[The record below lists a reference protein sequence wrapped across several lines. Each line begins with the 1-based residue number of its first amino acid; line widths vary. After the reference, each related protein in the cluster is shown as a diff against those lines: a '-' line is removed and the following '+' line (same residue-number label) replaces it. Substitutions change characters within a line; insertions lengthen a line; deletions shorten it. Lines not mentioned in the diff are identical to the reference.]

1 MLNSQDIF
9 ITLVRNPDVYLKK
22 LLTRTALI
30 GAVCFFLLIILKF
43 TGFENFQIPSTLH
56 GLVGIVMGLLL
67 VFRTNSAYDR
77 WWDGRKLIGNLIT
90 EVEVFAF
97 RVKGQPNNTMLLSTL
112 DGYLRHL
119 KTNLVTNGYKLHK
132 NYYDVRGEFISNI
145 LKYLESYNEHDKR
158 DIEAG
163 LFRILDI
170 SNSLIRIKTS
180 PIPLSY
186 MLHIKVSLMIYLLT
200 LPFGL
205 FHDLGFF
212 AIPMVMV
219 LFYIIAGVEIISNE
233 IEQPFAGDPNDLPM
247 DSLFNIMSSSINK
260 IGYR

>member
-1 MLNSQDIF
+1 
-9 ITLVRNPDVYLKK
+9 
-22 LLTRTALI
+22 
-30 GAVCFFLLIILKF
+30 
-43 TGFENFQIPSTLH
+43 
-56 GLVGIVMGLLL
+56 
-67 VFRTNSAYDR
+67 
-77 WWDGRKLIGNLIT
+77 
-90 EVEVFAF
+90 
-97 RVKGQPNNTMLLSTL
+97 
-112 DGYLRHL
+112 
-119 KTNLVTNGYKLHK
+119 
-132 NYYDVRGEFISNI
+132 
-145 LKYLESYNEHDKR
+145 
-158 DIEAG
+158 
-163 LFRILDI
+163 
-170 SNSLIRIKTS
+170 
-180 PIPLSY
+180 